1 MEWIAIAV
9 TWFASN
15 VNTIVEV
22 IGAAAI
28 VATLTPNKS
37 DDAIVAWI
45 LKVVNFLGANVGKAE
60 NKDV

>member
-1 MEWIAIAV
+1 MEWIAIAIA
-9 TWFASN
+9 WFMAN
-15 VNTIVEV
+15 LAVILEV

-28 VATLTPNKS
+28 IATLTPNKS

-45 LKVVNFLGANVGKAE
+45 LKIVNFLGANVGKAE